1 MIQRLRKK
9 EFQVKFPD
17 LNYIQKT
24 SLSILNPKN
33 IDILFKLAQKFEVKG
48 TEEGKAAG
56 FLFRGQN
63 YTYNWDEDKSS
74 TPSWS
79 ITSALERRYPS
90 KETQEKEEF
99 RLINYSNHLPFYVQR
114 MAKHQHLESGT
125 RLVDFSSR
133 LLVALWFSAV
143 DYKKSEKKKRSI
155 PLVHKGDSGVW
166 ILNILRL
173 IMDSSKILGV
183 YFTSSEENIGAPQN
197 PSNIEEAEILFEI
210 ARQDVLNKSLLL
222 GSFNSSHLG
231 LAKKEIPRMIAQSG
245 WMVFSPLFGVPFM
258 DAMMNLEN
266 AVEEIKK
273 GDLLA
278 TFELEKEEDFE
289 VLSFKDNEH
298 YIINYPSSWNVEI
311 LKMLE
316 KRGITWNSLMNL

>member
-17 LNYIQKT
+17 LNYTEKT
-24 SLSILNPKN
+24 SLSILKPKN
-33 IDILFKLAQKFEVKG
+33 IDILFKLAQNFEVKG
-48 TEEGKAAG
+48 AEEGKAAG

-63 YTYNWDEDKSS
+63 YTYNWDDDISS
-74 TPSWS
+74 TPSWF
-79 ITSALERRYPS
+79 ITSALERKFPS
-90 KETQEKEEF
+90 KGNQEKEEL
-99 RLINYSNHLPFYVQR
+99 RLINFSNYLPFYVQR
-114 MAKHQHLESGT
+114 MAKHQHIYSGT
-125 RLVDFSSR
+125 RLVDFTSR

-143 DYKKSEKKKRSI
+143 DYKKSKKKKRSI
-155 PLVHKGDSGVW
+155 PLVHKGDSSIW

-183 YFTSSEENIGAPQN
+183 YFTSSEKDVGVPQN

-210 ARQDVLNKSLLL
+210 ARQDVLNKSPLL

-258 DAMMNLEN
+258 DAMMNCEN

-273 GDLLA
+273 GISIA
-278 TFELEKEEDFE
+278 TFELVKEKDFE

-298 YIINYPSSWNVEI
+298 YIINYPSSWNVKI

-316 KRGITWNSLMNL
+316 KLGITWNSLMNF